1 MLFVLQTR
9 SGLANAINEQRPVY
23 RYLEDDKSLL
33 KREEKEEEEEE
44 EEDDKDVKEGAD
56 YKVASVDAINMSGKN
71 DDRDNDDEQMV
82 NHVCDSE
89 HC

>member
-1 MLFVLQTR
+1 MFVLQTR

-33 KREEKEEEEEE
+33 KREEKEEEE
-44 EEDDKDVKEGAD
+44 DDKNVKEGAD
-56 YKVASVDAINMSGKN
+56 YKVASVDATNMSGKN